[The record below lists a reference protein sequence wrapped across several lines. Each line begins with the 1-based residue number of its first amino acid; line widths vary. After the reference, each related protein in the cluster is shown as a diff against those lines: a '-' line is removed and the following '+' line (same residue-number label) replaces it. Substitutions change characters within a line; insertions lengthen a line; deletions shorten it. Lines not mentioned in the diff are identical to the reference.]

1 MATTVAFFRNYG
13 VEIRANG
20 QKRWPDEVRA
30 QIVAESLKHGMT
42 VNAVAARYGLRANH
56 LSEWRGRARDGK
68 LVLPAM
74 EDDGF
79 CFAPLVL
86 SAGNP
91 PPAQVLSAPL
101 GKPEGLPLGSIEI
114 AVGQV
119 TVRLEAATT
128 ATRIAEPQGLRRLC
142 GRSGRR
148 HDAPLEPGAVSGL
161 DAAHRLQARS

>member
-1 MATTVAFFRNYG
+1 MATTVEFLRDYG

-20 QKRWPDEVRA
+20 QKRWPDEVKA
-30 QIVAESLKHGMT
+30 QIVAETLKPGVT

-86 SAGNP
+86 SDGNASP
-91 PPAQVLSAPL
+91 EPVCLDRPSEPTAQPM
-101 GKPEGLPLGSIEI
+101 GPIEI
-114 AVGQV
+114 IVCQV
-119 TVRLEAATT
+119 TIRLDGATT
-128 ATRIAEPQGLRRLC
+128 ATRIAEIVQ
-142 GRSGRR
+142 
-148 HDAPLEPGAVSGL
+148 AIGA
-161 DAAHRLQARS
+161 RP